1 MAPTPTPSQ
10 FAQLGL
16 STCFLAAHLLLLR
29 SPCKENGK
37 RKVQICSAATNI
49 VTTIHFISQA
59 LRAGATAFII
69 TATQIIIFS
78 GIGMGSVVL
87 ALLEGLSHQIL
98 KST

>member
-1 MAPTPTPSQ
+1 MTW
-10 FAQLGL
+10 L
-16 STCFLAAHLLLLR
+16 
-29 SPCKENGK
+29 K
-37 RKVQICSAATNI
+37 
-49 VTTIHFISQA
+49 
-59 LRAGATAFII
+59 GATAFII